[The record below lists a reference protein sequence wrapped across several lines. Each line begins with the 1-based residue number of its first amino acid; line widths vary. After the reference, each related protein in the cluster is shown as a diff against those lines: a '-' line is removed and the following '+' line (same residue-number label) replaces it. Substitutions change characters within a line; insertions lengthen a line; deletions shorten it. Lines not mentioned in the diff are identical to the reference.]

1 MKINEVVI
9 TEGVWDN
16 LKAGYY
22 GATGAVQGAAA
33 GKGIL
38 GTVRGAVQGAKAGA
52 AASTA
57 KSQQQDLINRVAQKA
72 IASWSTQ
79 SQSITA
85 SGKQLTPDDLAAWW
99 KRYTKGQDTTG
110 TDNPLPSNLNNNA
123 AVVAWLNKEV
133 AGYMAKKSM
142 PADTAPAGLDTK
154 SAAAGAEVDTPA
166 QGKVTKREDGKW
178 YNEQGQ
184 QIVNPKDVAE
194 LEKRFAGKGAAKGA
208 DQPAGDETVTIG
220 GQKLNPKDPKDA
232 ALIAKLQ
239 GQLDQQKAQTQQPAT
254 AQQSAGT
261 TIPEPTTATDGDVF
275 AGDSQQAEEQTL
287 PDVSQL
293 TPEQRAELR
302 KQLQA
307 ELGSA
312 K

>member
-9 TEGVWDN
+9 TEGVWDK
-16 LKAGYY
+16 LKAGAK
-22 GATGAVQGAAA
+22 GAWDG
-33 GKGIL
+33 L
-38 GTVRGAVQGAKAGA
+38 GSNMIQGAKAGV
-52 AASTA
+52 AASAA

-79 SQSITA
+79 SQNIETST
-85 SGKQLTPDDLAAWW
+85 GKAPTPEQLSAWW
-99 KRYTKGQDTTG
+99 KQYTKGQDTTG
-110 TDNPLPSNLNNNA
+110 TDNPLPTNLNNNA
-123 AVVAWLNKEV
+123 AVAAWLNKEV

-142 PADTAPAGLDTK
+142 PANTAPAGLDTK

-194 LEKRFAGKGAAKGA
+194 LEKRVAEKGAAKGA

-239 GQLDQQKAQTQQPAT
+239 GQLDQQKAQSQQPAT
-254 AQQSAGT
+254 VQQSAGT
-261 TIPEPTTATDGDVF
+261 TVPEPTTATDGDVF
-275 AGDSQQAEEQTL
+275 AGDSQQAEEQPL

>member
-9 TEGVWDN
+9 TEGVWDK
-16 LKAGYY
+16 LKAV
-22 GATGAVQGAAA
+22 GAGAKGAWD
-33 GKGIL
+33 GL
-38 GTVRGAVQGAKAGA
+38 GSNMIQGAKAGA

-72 IASWSTQ
+72 IAGWSTQ
-79 SQSITA
+79 SQNIKTST
-85 SGKQLTPDDLAAWW
+85 GKAPTPEQLADWW

-110 TDNPLPSNLNNNA
+110 TDNPLPTNLNNNA

-194 LEKRFAGKGAAKGA
+194 LEKRAKLK
-208 DQPAGDETVTIG
+208 TTG
-220 GQKLNPKDPKDA
+220 GQ
-232 ALIAKLQ
+232 
-239 GQLDQQKAQTQQPAT
+239 DQTQAQTQTKIFSDPAAFKT
-254 AQQSAGT
+254 EWDKYVASKGGEKYQLIADPEMLDVLKNIWMRTGGT
-261 TIPEPTTATDGDVF
+261 KL
-275 AGDSQQAEEQTL
+275 AEGRRSKKER
-287 PDVSQL
+287 V
-293 TPEQRAELR
+293 
-302 KQLQA
+302 
-307 ELGSA
+307 
-312 K
+312 